1 MEEVDHHQDK
11 DLLEMTLGQE
21 EEIRQEGLPIH
32 IRLIQEL
39 EEDLQEV
46 IPLDL
51 QVLTKTEF
59 HLLKFLPISTR
70 PIETGLIIQQSGQL
84 GNSTLTVS

>member
-1 MEEVDHHQDK
+1 MG
-11 DLLEMTLGQE
+11 LLVMTPGQE
-21 EEIRQEGLPIH
+21 EDIRQEDLPTI
-32 IRLIQEL
+32 IGLIQEL

-51 QVLTKTEF
+51 QVLIKTEF

-84 GNSTLTVS
+84 GNSTLTLS